1 MNDHLYLQILMRE
14 RERDILEGVRRRGCQ
29 THRRRRD
36 SGSSMEIEGQVL
48 SALTSMKVIAG
59 NKQKRQQAADKTA
72 EISEPVLSLDRKVID
87 GDMVSSGISVMTL
100 KSKWIDLLNR
110 LATGNRSVRNIFT
123 PIGAALFGLVVFLF
137 ILAAQHVDQWMGVMD
152 LLPGRLPILLS
163 LPLFS
168 IALFMIGWSVHHF
181 IKAKGTPVPVN
192 PPSRLVSSGPYA
204 YSRNPMIAGVFA
216 LLFGIGI
223 LQESISLLF
232 IFTPLFILINIW
244 ELTAIEE
251 PELRKRLG
259 REYAE
264 YHATTPMFFPKIRK
278 RQAGKRESL
287 LRRF

>member
-1 MNDHLYLQILMRE
+1 MNDHFYLQILMRE
-14 RERDILEGVRRRGCQ
+14 REREIREEVRRGGRQ
-29 THRRRRD
+29 THSRRRD
-36 SGSSMEIEGQVL
+36 SGSSAKIPDPM
-48 SALTSMKVIAG
+48 
-59 NKQKRQQAADKTA
+59 
-72 EISEPVLSLDRKVID
+72 PPLDRKVVD
-87 GDMVSSGISVMTL
+87 NDTGSSGTSTMTL
-100 KSKWIDLLNR
+100 KTRWIDLLNR
-110 LATGNRSVRNIFT
+110 LATGNRSVRNVFT

-137 ILAAQHVDQWMGVMD
+137 ILAARYFDQWMGVMD

-204 YSRNPMIAGVFA
+204 YSRNPMTAGVFA
-216 LLFGIGI
+216 LLFGIGV
-223 LQESISLLF
+223 LQESVSLLF

-278 RQAGKRESL
+278 RQSEKNNLARICADPDDYAKKIPAIPKRKDPEIL
-287 LRRF
+287 KIIE

>member
-1 MNDHLYLQILMRE
+1 MNDNFFLQILMRE
-14 RERDILEGVRRRGCQ
+14 RERDILEEVRRCDYQ
-29 THRRRRD
+29 THRHPRD
-36 SGSSMEIEGQVL
+36 SGSSKEIEGRVL
-48 SALTSMKVIAG
+48 SVLTRMKVIAR

-72 EISEPVLSLDRKVID
+72 EISDPMLSLDRKVID
-87 GDMVSSGISVMTL
+87 SDMGPSGISIMTL
-100 KSKWIDLLNR
+100 KTKWIDFLYR
-110 LATGNRSVRNIFT
+110 VATGSRSVRNVFT
-123 PIGAALFGLVVFLF
+123 PIGAALFSLVVFLF

-163 LPLFS
+163 LPFFS

-192 PPSRLVSSGPYA
+192 PPSRLVTSGPYA

-216 LLFGIGI
+216 LLFGIGV
-223 LQESISLLF
+223 LQESVSLLF
-232 IFTPLFILINIW
+232 IFTPLFIMINIW

-251 PELRKRLG
+251 AELRKRLG

-278 RQAGKRESL
+278 RQAGKR
-287 LRRF
+287 